1 MTTANSTKGIR
12 YAHTNLIATDW
23 RRMMDFYCQVFGCRP
38 VSSERDLKGAQFEA
52 LTAIPGATARGQ
64 HVLLPGHGE
73 GGPTLEIFQYREN
86 DPTLPPVI
94 NRPGFT
100 HIAFEV
106 PDIKSKRAEVLA
118 WGGRDYGKFITLDI
132 PGAGILTVLYVCDPE
147 GNIIE
152 LQKWQRIEQPP
163 AAE

>member
-1 MTTANSTKGIR
+1 MEKSATDPSEGIR

-38 VSSERDLKGAQFEA
+38 VSSERDHKGTQFEA
-52 LTAIPGATARGQ
+52 LTAMPGANAKGQ
-64 HVLLPGHGE
+64 HLLLPGHGD

-86 DPTLPPVI
+86 DPALSPRI

-106 PDIKSKRAEVLA
+106 PDVEGKRAEVLA
-118 WGGRDYGKFITLDI
+118 WGGRDYGKLITLDI
-132 PGAGILTVLYVCDPE
+132 PGAGKLTLMYMCDPE
-147 GNIIE
+147 GNVIE
-152 LQKWQRIEQPP
+152 LQRWHRGK
-163 AAE
+163 